1 MQEYSFK
8 PAPVRKTQTW
18 AIKDDHLMRRGGST
32 ALNLAKV
39 TSASW
44 NTVTYRGTRSA
55 WLHLHAEAGTM
66 KIEYTDQGG
75 ARDEF
80 FGLIIA
86 VLATL
91 KRVNPGLEIEYGY
104 SAPWRLALFILG
116 ILGTLAGVFFIFAG
130 ATNMTGRGQ
139 VEASIVGVALIVLLL
154 PVAWTCRP
162 NLKAQTYAPDALA
175 AEIAHLGGPPMPD
188 PDPGPDTP

>member
-55 WLHLHAEAGTM
+55 WLHHHSEAETM

-80 FGLIIA
+80 FGLIVA

-130 ATNMTGRGQ
+130 VTNMTGRGQ

-154 PVAWTCRP
+154 PVAWACRP
-162 NLKAQTYAPDALA
+162 NLKAQTFAPDALA
-175 AEIAHLGGPPMPD
+175 AEIAQLGGPPMPD
-188 PDPGPDTP
+188 PDHSPGNR